1 MWKVKLSFLGDS
13 VSKVTSQKMKCYEMK
28 GILDK
33 YFLDPR

>member
-1 MWKVKLSFLGDS
+1 MWKVKLSFLG

-28 GILDK
+28 GILVK